1 MAWLDKDPSGFFHV
15 CFRLGERKLKR
26 SLRTKN
32 DRQANAACLRLE
44 ENLRLVELGCLE
56 LPSGG
61 DIPVFLL
68 TDGRLNGK
76 PEARQRVKPSCL
88 APGTRYRPA
97 RRSFQVAV

>member
-61 DIPVFLL
+61 DIPVFFA
-68 TDGRLNGK
+68 NGW
-76 PEARQRVKPSCL
+76 PAEWQTRGTAAGEAKLFSAGYSLPTCK
-88 APGTRYRPA
+88 A
-97 RRSFQVAV
+97 